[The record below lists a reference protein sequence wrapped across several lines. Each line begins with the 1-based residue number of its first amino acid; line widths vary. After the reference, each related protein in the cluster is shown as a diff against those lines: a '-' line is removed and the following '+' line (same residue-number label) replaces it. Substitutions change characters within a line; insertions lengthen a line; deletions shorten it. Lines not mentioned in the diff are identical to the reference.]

1 MQDQQMR
8 LLGMVESLS
17 VSTQTAL
24 GGLDARLLALEAK
37 MRTSLPGICIARG
50 RTFTSGCVTKSGLQ
64 YSFTRAYCLA
74 SRRFTEAEAW
84 LCGIIWG
91 QIQDGRG

>member
-1 MQDQQMR
+1 MQNQQLYNMQDQQLR

-37 MRTSLPGICIARG
+37 MRASLPGTCISAG
-50 RTFTSGCVTKSGLQ
+50 MTFILDCVTKSGLQ
-64 YSFTRAYCLA
+64 YSF
-74 SRRFTEAEAW
+74 
-84 LCGIIWG
+84 IWS
-91 QIQDGRG
+91 IALHYSVLDKLKLGRVA